1 MKRNLRAELV
11 VNKVSIELNPFAEQ
25 FLAGTVVGSV
35 SSLKRVEDVRDLE
48 LYLAQADV
56 KLVVNGNEVPLTQFP
71 REVLTNTIIGLVS
84 SLKGVDR
91 IDSLKIN
98 VKAH

>member
-1 MKRNLRAELV
+1 MDKNLRAGLA
-11 VNKVSIELNPFAEQ
+11 VNKVSIKLNPFAEQ
-25 FLAGTVVGSV
+25 FLAGTVVGAV
-35 SSLKRVEDVRDLE
+35 SSLKGTEDIQDLE
-48 LYLAQADV
+48 LHMERGDV

-71 REVLTNTIIGLVS
+71 KEVLTNTIIGLVS
-84 SLKGVDR
+84 SLKGVDG